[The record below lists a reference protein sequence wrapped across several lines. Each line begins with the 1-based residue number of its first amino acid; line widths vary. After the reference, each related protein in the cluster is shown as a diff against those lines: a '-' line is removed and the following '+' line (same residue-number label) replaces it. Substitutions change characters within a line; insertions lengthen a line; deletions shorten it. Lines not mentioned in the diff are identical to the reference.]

1 MADPL
6 PGLNKVIK
14 SALRKIKNRMEVPS
28 ETLDYFSINNPKI
41 GRFYLLPKMHK
52 RLHNVPGRP
61 VISNSSYFTE
71 NISSF
76 VDHHLQPLAKSVKSY
91 IKDTNDLLKK
101 LDLYHLYQK
110 MPFYVQ

>member
-6 PGLNKVIK
+6 PSLNKVIK

-28 ETLDYFSINNPKI
+28 ETLDCFSINNPKI
-41 GRFYLLPKMHK
+41 GRFYLLPKIHK

-91 IKDTNDLLKK
+91 IKDTNDLL
-101 LDLYHLYQK
+101 DLYHLYQK